1 MSSDAYTGT
10 ENLEVMKEAV
20 NYNRML
26 IDVVKRHA
34 RRGERVLDFGAG
46 VGTFAL
52 PMQRDGYAVECV
64 ELDDAQ
70 RATLAA
76 QGLTVHRTLEGIRD
90 GSVDFVYTL
99 NVLEHIDDDVGALR
113 DIGRTLREDGRLLVY
128 VPAFPVLFTP
138 MDQRVGHLRRYRRH
152 DLRAKVDAAGFD
164 VLRNDYVDS
173 LGFLATLV
181 YRMTG
186 SRSGAIDRGALRAY
200 DRYVFPMSRRLD
212 LALRHVI
219 GKNLLLIARKRR

>member
-113 DIGRTLREDGRLLVY
+113 DIGRTLRDDGRLLVY
-128 VPAFPVLFTP
+128 VPAFPVLFTR

>member
-64 ELDDAQ
+64 ELDDAP

-113 DIGRTLREDGRLLVY
+113 DIGRTLRDDGRLLVY
-128 VPAFPVLFTP
+128 VPAFPVLFTR

-219 GKNLLLIARKRR
+219 GKNLLLTARKRR

>member
-1 MSSDAYTGT
+1 MTNDAYTGT

-128 VPAFPVLFTP
+128 VPAFPVLFTR
-138 MDQRVGHLRRYRRH
+138 MDERVGHLRRYRCN

-212 LALRHVI
+212 LALRHVV

>member
-1 MSSDAYTGT
+1 MSSDAYTGA

-128 VPAFPVLFTP
+128 VPAFPVLFTR

>member
-1 MSSDAYTGT
+1 MSDDAYTGA

-20 NYNRML
+20 NYNRLL

-113 DIGRTLREDGRLLVY
+113 DIGRTLRDDGRLLVY
-128 VPAFPVLFTP
+128 VPAFPVLFTR

>member
-113 DIGRTLREDGRLLVY
+113 DIGRTLRDDGRLLVY
-128 VPAFPVLFTP
+128 VPAFPVLFTR
-138 MDQRVGHLRRYRRH
+138 MDERVGHLRRYRRK

>member
-113 DIGRTLREDGRLLVY
+113 DIGRTLRDDGRLLVY

>member
-1 MSSDAYTGT
+1 MSSDAYTGA

-113 DIGRTLREDGRLLVY
+113 DIGRTLRDDGRLLVY
-128 VPAFPVLFTP
+128 VPAFPVLFTR

>member
-76 QGLTVHRTLEGIRD
+76 QGLTVHRTLESIRD

-138 MDQRVGHLRRYRRH
+138 MDQRVGHLRRSRRH

-219 GKNLLLIARKRR
+219 GKNLLLTARKRR

>member
-1 MSSDAYTGT
+1 
-10 ENLEVMKEAV
+10 
-20 NYNRML
+20 
-26 IDVVKRHA
+26 
-34 RRGERVLDFGAG
+34 
-46 VGTFAL
+46 
-52 PMQRDGYAVECV
+52 
-64 ELDDAQ
+64 
-70 RATLAA
+70 
-76 QGLTVHRTLEGIRD
+76 
-90 GSVDFVYTL
+90 
-99 NVLEHIDDDVGALR
+99 VLEHIDDDVGALR

-219 GKNLLLIARKRR
+219 GKNLLLTARKRR

>member
-1 MSSDAYTGT
+1 MSSDAYSGT

-26 IDVVKRHA
+26 IDLVKTHA
-34 RRGERVLDFGAG
+34 RTGDRVLDFGAG

-52 PMQRDGYAVECV
+52 PMQ
-64 ELDDAQ
+64 LDDAQ

-76 QGLTVHRTLEGIRD
+76 QGLTVHRTLDGIRD
-90 GSVDFVYTL
+90 ASIDFVYTL

-113 DIGRTLREDGRLLVY
+113 DIGRTLRKEGRLLIY
-128 VPAFPVLFTP
+128 VPAFPVLFTR
-138 MDQRVGHLRRYRRH
+138 MDERVGHLRRYRRN

-164 VLRNDYVDS
+164 VLTNDYVDS
-173 LGFLATLV
+173 LGFLATLF
-181 YRMTG
+181 YRIAG
-186 SRSGAIDRGALRAY
+186 PSSGTIDRDALRAY
-200 DRYVFPMSRRLD
+200 DRYVFPASRRLD
-212 LALRHVI
+212 RALRHVI

>member
-26 IDVVKRHA
+26 VDVVKTHA

-113 DIGRTLREDGRLLVY
+113 DIGRTLRDDGRLLVY

-219 GKNLLLIARKRR
+219 GKNLLLTARKRR

>member
-34 RRGERVLDFGAG
+34 RTGERVLDFGAG

-219 GKNLLLIARKRR
+219 GKNLLLTARKRR

>member
-1 MSSDAYTGT
+1 MSDAYTGT

-26 IDVVKRHA
+26 IDLVKRHA
-34 RRGERVLDFGAG
+34 RKGERVLDFGAG

-52 PMQRDGYAVECV
+52 PMHRDGYAVECV

-76 QGLTVHRTLEGIRD
+76 QGLVVHRTLGGIRAD
-90 GSVDFVYTL
+90 SVDFVYTL

-113 DIGRTLREDGRLLVY
+113 DIGRTLRGDGRLLIY
-128 VPAFPVLFTP
+128 VPAFAVLFTT
-138 MDQRVGHLRRYRRH
+138 MDERVGHLRRYRRN

-164 VLRNDYVDS
+164 VVTNDYVDS

-181 YRMTG
+181 YRITG
-186 SRSGAIDRGALRAY
+186 PSSGTIDRRALRAY
-200 DRYVFPMSRRLD
+200 DRYVFPASRRLD
-212 LALRHVI
+212 RALRHVI

>member
-26 IDVVKRHA
+26 VDVVKRHA

-219 GKNLLLIARKRR
+219 GKNLLLTARKRR

>member
-1 MSSDAYTGT
+1 MSSDAYSGT

-26 IDVVKRHA
+26 IDLVKTHA
-34 RRGERVLDFGAG
+34 RKGDRVLDFGAG

-52 PMQRDGYAVECV
+52 PMQHDGYAVECI

-76 QGLTVHRTLEGIRD
+76 QGLTVHRTLDGIRD
-90 GSVDFVYTL
+90 ASIDFVYTL

-113 DIGRTLREDGRLLVY
+113 DIGRTLRKDGRLLIY
-128 VPAFPVLFTP
+128 VPAFPVLFTR
-138 MDQRVGHLRRYRRH
+138 MDERVGHLRRYRRN

-164 VLRNDYVDS
+164 VLTNDYVDS

-181 YRMTG
+181 YRIAG
-186 SRSGAIDRGALRAY
+186 PSSGTIDRDALRAY
-200 DRYVFPMSRRLD
+200 DRYVFPASRRLD
-212 LALRHVI
+212 RALRHVI

>member
-219 GKNLLLIARKRR
+219 GKNLLLTARKRR

>member
-26 IDVVKRHA
+26 VDVVKTHA

-113 DIGRTLREDGRLLVY
+113 DIGRTLRDDGRLLVY
-128 VPAFPVLFTP
+128 VPAFPVLFTR